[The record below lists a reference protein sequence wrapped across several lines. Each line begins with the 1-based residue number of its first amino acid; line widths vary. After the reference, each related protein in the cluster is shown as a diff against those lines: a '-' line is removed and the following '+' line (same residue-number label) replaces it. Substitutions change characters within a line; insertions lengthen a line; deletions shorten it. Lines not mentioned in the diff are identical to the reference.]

1 MEYLW
6 LKNKY
11 QLDEKA
17 LISYGFSKDSSAF
30 IFKTSPIENFTF
42 LIKISKN
49 VLSLDVFDEDGE
61 IYIPFTIQQAQ
72 GALVSTLK
80 NSASI
85 LLEDIIKHCFI
96 PIDIRSNI
104 LKYVCEQYGTL
115 PDYPWKEYQEHA
127 TLKNEKGKWYG
138 LLAKIPAKCLG
149 LPSNSKIDIL
159 NVKLAPEKIVQLI
172 DSAQYYAAYHMNK
185 KYWMT
190 ILLNENTDLN
200 MVYKLL
206 DESYQAVNH

>member
-1 MEYLW
+1 M
-6 LKNKY
+6 
-11 QLDEKA
+11 
-17 LISYGFSKDSSAF
+17 
-30 IFKTSPIENFTF
+30 
-42 LIKISKN
+42 
-49 VLSLDVFDEDGE
+49 
-61 IYIPFTIQQAQ
+61 
-72 GALVSTLK
+72 
-80 NSASI
+80 
-85 LLEDIIKHCFI
+85 
-96 PIDIRSNI
+96 
-104 LKYVCEQYGTL
+104 
-115 PDYPWKEYQEHA
+115 
-127 TLKNEKGKWYG
+127 
-138 LLAKIPAKCLG
+138 AKIPAKCLG